1 MITSTGCKAL
11 LTQPDTYN
19 ERLLKSRRKGAAS
32 TDKES
37 VMQSL
42 FSPPD
47 ADPSRLPAALAPAS
61 RFLRAGFLACAL
73 AGTTVVLSGC
83 FPVVAT
89 GVVAGALSV
98 ADRRTTGA
106 QTEDQAIEIKAANR
120 FRDTFKS
127 GQVSLTVVSFNR
139 IALVTGFTP
148 DEKTRAEAVR
158 LVTAI
163 ENVRGVLNEIAIG
176 SPPPSL
182 ASYGSDSL
190 ITARVKSAL
199 IDSKDLQGHAIKVFT
214 ESSVV
219 YLMGIVTER
228 EARLASQIASRVAG
242 VRRVVQA
249 FEIITE
255 AELERLQAQLGA
267 ERQPKAAPAAA
278 SGATGS
284 RPSSAPAPA
293 GGSGAATP
301 EARSQGTPSHGGT
314 VVTPIR

>member
-1 MITSTGCKAL
+1 
-11 LTQPDTYN
+11 
-19 ERLLKSRRKGAAS
+19 
-32 TDKES
+32 
-37 VMQSL
+37 MQSL
-42 FSPPD
+42 PSAPG
-47 ADPSRLPAALAPAS
+47 ANSSRLPVVHAPAS
-61 RFLRAGFLACAL
+61 RVLRTGFLACAF
-73 AGTTVVLSGC
+73 AGMTVVLSGC

-120 FRDTFKS
+120 FRDNFKS
-127 GQVSLTVVSFNR
+127 DQVSLTVVSFNR
-139 IALVTGFTP
+139 IALVTGFVP
-148 DEKTRAEAVR
+148 NEKTRAEAVR

-199 IDSKDLQGHAIKVFT
+199 IDSRDLQGHAIKVFT

-267 ERQPKAAPAAA
+267 ERQSRTAPPATPSATGARPAA
-278 SGATGS
+278 SPT
-284 RPSSAPAPA
+284 PA
-293 GGSGAATP
+293 GGSATP
-301 EARSQGTPSHGGT
+301 PAEPGSQGSLAPGGT

>member
-1 MITSTGCKAL
+1 MRPA
-11 LTQPDTYN
+11 TYN
-19 ERLLKSRRKGAAS
+19 QSLPESRRQA
-32 TDKES
+32 
-37 VMQSL
+37 L
-42 FSPPD
+42 
-47 ADPSRLPAALAPAS
+47 RLPLKEFAMQPIFSTSCAGLSDLPVVRAPVS
-61 RFLRAGFLACAL
+61 RALRAGLLACVL
-73 AGTTVVLSGC
+73 AGMSVVLSGC

-127 GQVSLTVVSFNR
+127 DQVSLTVVSFNR
-139 IALVTGFTP
+139 IALVTGFVP

-163 ENVRGVLNEIAIG
+163 ENVRGVLNEIVIG

-199 IDSKDLQGHAIKVFT
+199 IDSRDLQGHAIKVFT

-255 AELERLQAQLGA
+255 AELERLQAQLGM
-267 ERQPKAAPAAA
+267 ERQPRTAP

-284 RPSSAPAPA
+284 AGARPASSPAPA
-293 GGSGAATP
+293 GGSGAAP
-301 EARSQGTPSHGGT
+301 SPDPRSQGAPAHQGGT